1 MTRPHQPDDH
11 PYLTCM
17 DGARRDVPDD
27 AHTPPKQ
34 LREVD
39 ALEVQEP
46 HGGDRTV
53 LVVRGID
60 AGTGRS

>member
-1 MTRPHQPDDH
+1 MYQT
-11 PYLTCM
+11 M
-17 DGARRDVPDD
+17 
-27 AHTPPKQ
+27 HTPPKQ

-39 ALEVQEP
+39 ALEVQDP